1 MCVICCFPLIELENI
16 KNEIFFLPSY
26 LGLKTKKIIKLIN
39 NCSIKILVNINI
51 DYCEDGILEIQQN
64 FFEKKDNV
72 EKVYSI

>member
-1 MCVICCFPLIELENI
+1 MENI

-64 FFEKKDNV
+64 FFWNERQCWKGLFNLKN
-72 EKVYSI
+72 